1 MKKTLTIIAVV
12 AFAILVLRN
21 IIAAVYYVIIPT
33 TRDVIYIDSLVFES
47 FYNAAGLCLSI
58 AVLLPDK
65 KPQLA
70 STDISQLAQN
80 ITAMKKR
87 LAIIASAGC
96 GLSLL
101 HHLKLHHLFF
111 YEWSFH
117 SVVMN
122 SFHSV
127 VMNFGSFTLQMITP
141 IAGLCL
147 SVAVI
152 SPYKEPKVA
161 IADLRQ

>member
-21 IIAAVYYVIIPT
+21 IIAAVFYVIIPT

-47 FYNAAGLCLSI
+47 FYYAAGLCLSI

-101 HHLKLHHLFF
+101 YFTLSSLT
-111 YEWSFH
+111 YYGW
-117 SVVMN
+117 

-127 VMNFGSFTLQMITP
+127 VMNFGSFTLEMIAP

>member
-12 AFAILVLRN
+12 AFAIQVLRN
-21 IIAAVYYVIIPT
+21 IVAAVFYVIIPT

-101 HHLKLHHLFF
+101 KHLFF
-111 YEWSFH
+111 YLFFYGGSFY
-117 SVVMN
+117 SVVM
-122 SFHSV
+122 H
-127 VMNFGSFTLQMITP
+127 FGSFFTLEMIAP

>member
-12 AFAILVLRN
+12 AFAILVLMN
-21 IIAAVYYVIIPT
+21 IIVAVYYVIIPT
-33 TRDVIYIDSLVFES
+33 TRDVMNIDSLVFES

-101 HHLKLHHLFF
+101 KHLFF
-111 YEWSFH
+111 YLFFYGGSFY
-117 SVVMN
+117 SVVM
-122 SFHSV
+122 H
-127 VMNFGSFTLQMITP
+127 FGSFFTLEMIAP

>member
-12 AFAILVLRN
+12 AFAIQVLRN
-21 IIAAVYYVIIPT
+21 IIAAVFYVIIPT

-47 FYNAAGLCLSI
+47 FYYAAGLCLSI
-58 AVLLPDK
+58 AVFLPDK

-101 HHLKLHHLFF
+101 YHL
-111 YEWSFH
+111 YGWSFH
-117 SVVMN
+117 T
-122 SFHSV
+122 V

>member
-12 AFAILVLRN
+12 AFAIQVLRN
-21 IIAAVYYVIIPT
+21 IVAAVFYVIIPT
-33 TRDVIYIDSLVFES
+33 TRDVMNIDYLVFES
-47 FYNAAGLCLSI
+47 FYYAAGLCLSI

-101 HHLKLHHLFF
+101 HHLFF
-111 YEWSFH
+111 YGW
-117 SVVMN
+117 

>member
-33 TRDVIYIDSLVFES
+33 TRDVMNIDYLVFES
-47 FYNAAGLCLSI
+47 FYYAAGLCLSI
-58 AVLLPDK
+58 AVFLPDK

-101 HHLKLHHLFF
+101 YFTLSSLTN
-111 YEWSFH
+111 YGWSFY
-117 SVVMN
+117 
-122 SFHSV
+122 SV
-127 VMNFGSFTLQMITP
+127 VMNFGSLFTLQMITP

>member
-33 TRDVIYIDSLVFES
+33 TRDVMNIDYLVFES
-47 FYNAAGLCLSI
+47 FYYAAGLCLSI

-101 HHLKLHHLFF
+101 YHLLLHLFF
-111 YEWSFH
+111 YGG
-117 SVVMN
+117 

-127 VMNFGSFTLQMITP
+127 VMNFGSFFTLQMITP

>member
-12 AFAILVLRN
+12 AFAIQVLMN
-21 IIAAVYYVIIPT
+21 IIAAVFYVIIPT

-47 FYNAAGLCLSI
+47 FYYAAGLCLSI
-58 AVLLPDK
+58 AVFLPDK

-96 GLSLL
+96 GLSL
-101 HHLKLHHLFF
+101 LHHLFF

>member
-33 TRDVIYIDSLVFES
+33 TRDVMNIDYLVFES
-47 FYNAAGLCLSI
+47 FYYAAGLCLSI

-101 HHLKLHHLFF
+101 YFTLRSHA
-111 YEWSFH
+111 YGWSFH
-117 SVVMN
+117 SVVM
-122 SFHSV
+122 H
-127 VMNFGSFTLQMITP
+127 FGSFFTLEMIAP

>member
-12 AFAILVLRN
+12 AFAIQVLMN
-21 IIAAVYYVIIPT
+21 IISAVYYVIIPT
-33 TRDVIYIDSLVFES
+33 TRDVIYIDSLVFEY

-101 HHLKLHHLFF
+101 HHLFF
-111 YEWSFH
+111 YGW
-117 SVVMN
+117 

>member
-12 AFAILVLRN
+12 AFAILVLMN
-21 IIAAVYYVIIPT
+21 IIVAVYYVIIPT
-33 TRDVIYIDSLVFES
+33 SRDVMNIDSFVFES

-101 HHLKLHHLFF
+101 YHLLLHLFF
-111 YEWSFH
+111 YGG
-117 SVVMN
+117 

>member
-12 AFAILVLRN
+12 AFAIQVLRN
-21 IIAAVYYVIIPT
+21 IVAAVFYVIIPT

-47 FYNAAGLCLSI
+47 FYYAAGLCLSI
-58 AVLLPDK
+58 AVFLPDK

-101 HHLKLHHLFF
+101 HHLFF
-111 YEWSFH
+111 YGW
-117 SVVMN
+117 

>member
-21 IIAAVYYVIIPT
+21 IIAAVFYVVIPT

-47 FYNAAGLCLSI
+47 FYYAAGLCLSI

-101 HHLKLHHLFF
+101 HHLFF
-111 YEWSFH
+111 HGW
-117 SVVMN
+117 

>member
-12 AFAILVLRN
+12 AFAIQVLRN
-21 IIAAVYYVIIPT
+21 IVAAVFYVIIPT

-58 AVLLPDK
+58 AVFLPDK

-101 HHLKLHHLFF
+101 HHLFF
-111 YEWSFH
+111 YGW
-117 SVVMN
+117 

>member
-12 AFAILVLRN
+12 AFAIQVLMN

-33 TRDVIYIDSLVFES
+33 TRDVMNIDYLVFES
-47 FYNAAGLCLSI
+47 FYYAAGLCLSI
-58 AVLLPDK
+58 AVFLPDK

-101 HHLKLHHLFF
+101 YHLLLHLFF
-111 YEWSFH
+111 YGG
-117 SVVMN
+117 

>member
-47 FYNAAGLCLSI
+47 FYYAAGLCLSI
-58 AVLLPDK
+58 AVFLPDK

-87 LAIIASAGC
+87 LAIIASVGC

-101 HHLKLHHLFF
+101 YHLLLHLFF
-111 YEWSFH
+111 YGG
-117 SVVMN
+117 

>member
-33 TRDVIYIDSLVFES
+33 TRDVMNIDYLVFES
-47 FYNAAGLCLSI
+47 FYYAAGLCLSI

-101 HHLKLHHLFF
+101 YHLFF
-111 YEWSFH
+111 YGW
-117 SVVMN
+117 

>member
-12 AFAILVLRN
+12 AFAIQVLMN
-21 IIAAVYYVIIPT
+21 IISAVYYVIIPT
-33 TRDVIYIDSLVFES
+33 TRDVIYIDSLVFEY

-101 HHLKLHHLFF
+101 KHLFF
-111 YEWSFH
+111 YLFSYGGSFY
-117 SVVMN
+117 SVVM
-122 SFHSV
+122 H
-127 VMNFGSFTLQMITP
+127 FGSFFTLEMIAP

>member
-21 IIAAVYYVIIPT
+21 IIAAVFYVIIPT

-47 FYNAAGLCLSI
+47 FYYAAGLCLSI

-101 HHLKLHHLFF
+101 HHLFF
-111 YEWSFH
+111 YGW
-117 SVVMN
+117 

>member
-12 AFAILVLRN
+12 AFAILVLMT
-21 IIAAVYYVIIPT
+21 IIAAVFYVIIPT

-47 FYNAAGLCLSI
+47 FYYAAGLCLSI
-58 AVLLPDK
+58 AVFLPDK

-101 HHLKLHHLFF
+101 HHLFF
-111 YEWSFH
+111 YGW
-117 SVVMN
+117 

>member
-12 AFAILVLRN
+12 AFAIQVLRN
-21 IIAAVYYVIIPT
+21 IVAAVFYVIIPT

-47 FYNAAGLCLSI
+47 FYYAAGLCLSI

-101 HHLKLHHLFF
+101 KHLFF
-111 YEWSFH
+111 YLFSYGGSFY
-117 SVVMN
+117 SVVM
-122 SFHSV
+122 H
-127 VMNFGSFTLQMITP
+127 FGSFFTLEMIAP

>member
-12 AFAILVLRN
+12 AFAILVLMN
-21 IIAAVYYVIIPT
+21 IIVAVYYVIIPT
-33 TRDVIYIDSLVFES
+33 SRDVMNIDSFVFES

-101 HHLKLHHLFF
+101 KHLFF
-111 YEWSFH
+111 YLFSYGGSFY
-117 SVVMN
+117 SVVM
-122 SFHSV
+122 H
-127 VMNFGSFTLQMITP
+127 FGSFFTLEMIAP

>member
-33 TRDVIYIDSLVFES
+33 TRDVMNIDYLVFES
-47 FYNAAGLCLSI
+47 FYYAAGLCLSI

-101 HHLKLHHLFF
+101 HHLFF
-111 YEWSFH
+111 YGW
-117 SVVMN
+117 